1 MQKNNMK
8 IESVLLL
15 GSDSILG
22 VALKSKLNLKYQIE
36 LFELTHV
43 EIDCLNSIQLQ
54 DRIKKISPDLA
65 INVYSRG
72 GGIGKNQRIP
82 ADLFMQNIM
91 HDMYLLPFCHMAD
104 VKKYVNIL
112 PNCIYP
118 EKITVPFKESDLW
131 RGYPEET
138 ISYYAMAKKLTL
150 VQANAFHKQYNFNTI
165 NLIVT
170 ATYGPDD
177 TFDPQESQVIP
188 SMIAK
193 FAKAIESK
201 SDRITFWGTGKATR
215 EFIYEED
222 AAEAILMSSF
232 SYNDRM
238 PLNICTSEE
247 ISIKELAKL
256 ISSKTGFNGEIRW
269 DHNKPEG
276 NLRKCLSNERLCK
289 VIDFTPSTSITEGI
303 NKTIQGYYER
313 IENSK

>member
-1 MQKNNMK
+1 MK
-8 IESVLLL
+8 IKTILLL

-22 VALKSKLNLKYQIE
+22 VALRSRLSLKYQIA

-91 HDMYLLPFCHMAD
+91 YDMYLLPSCHMAG

-118 EKITVPFKESDLW
+118 EGITVPFKESDLW

-138 ISYYAMAKKLTL
+138 ISYYAMAKKLTM
-150 VQANAFHKQYNFNTI
+150 VQANAFRKQYNFNSI

-170 ATYGPDD
+170 ATYGPNDM
-177 TFDPQESQVIP
+177 FDPLESQVIP
-188 SMIAK
+188 SMIVK
-193 FAKAIESK
+193 FASAIESK
-201 SDRITFWGTGKATR
+201 SDRMIFWGSGKATR

-222 AAEAILMSSF
+222 AAEAILMASF
-232 SYNDRM
+232 SYNDQL

-247 ISIKELAKL
+247 ISINELARL
-256 ISSKTGFNGEIRW
+256 ISSKIGFKGEILW

-276 NLRKCLSNERLCK
+276 ILRKCLSNEILCK
-289 VIDFTPSTSITEGI
+289 AIDFTPSTSIEEGI
-303 NKTIQGYYER
+303 NKTIQGYYVK
-313 IENSK
+313 I